1 MNRDA
6 GLQPE
11 RTGLAW
17 QRTALAAAACAVLLL
32 HVAARHGWGIATLP
46 AVCTAGVSVM
56 LVLLGRQRQLSARP
70 LILLLIA
77 VLVTGACVSA
87 LPLVLSSRL

>member
-11 RTGLAW
+11 RTNLAW
-17 QRTALAAAACAVLLL
+17 HRTTLAAAACSLLL
-32 HVAARHGWGIATLP
+32 VNVAARHGWGLATLP
-46 AVCTAGVSVM
+46 AVCTAGVSVT
-56 LVLLGRQRQLSARP
+56 LVLLVRRGQLTARP
-70 LILLLIA
+70 RILFLLT

-87 LPLVLSSRL
+87 VPLILGDGN

>member
-11 RTGLAW
+11 RTSFAW
-17 QRTALAAAACAVLLL
+17 HRTALSAAACSLLL
-32 HVAARHGWGIATLP
+32 VGVAARHGWGVATLP
-46 AVCTAGVSVM
+46 AACTATVSAA
-56 LVLLGRQRQLSARP
+56 LALLGRRGRLSPRP
-70 LILLLIA
+70 RVLLVLA

-87 LPLVLSSRL
+87 APLVLGNGI

>member
-11 RTGLAW
+11 RTSLAW
-17 QRTALAAAACAVLLL
+17 HRTALAAAACSLLL
-32 HVAARHGWGIATLP
+32 VNVAARHGWGLATLP

-56 LVLLGRQRQLSARP
+56 LVLLARRGQLAARP
-70 LILLLIA
+70 RVLLVLA
-77 VLVTGACVSA
+77 VLVTGGCVSA
-87 LPLVLSSRL
+87 VPLVLGNGI